1 MPDCWRRRVA
11 PHRQSLTTFP
21 LRQGHQ
27 TGQSLDVPSLDVLSR
42 EIAAST
48 SAERLRQ
55 REPRRHEPRR
65 RESGWYDPRRRESGW
80 YEPRQ
85 CEPRRAN
92 LATTPAK
99 AGSNRG
105 TLITAMRIVTATLPT
120 ASRPPPGWVRPHCPA
135 PCFLRS
141 EKGDRATR
149 PRGAPL
155 PQTGQAL
162 EIRHNETRPGRA
174 ASGLPRPPPASH

>member
-1 MPDCWRRRVA
+1 MPDCRRRRVA
-11 PHRQSLTTFP
+11 AHRQSLTTFP
-21 LRQGHQ
+21 PRQSHQ
-27 TGQSLDVPSLDVLSR
+27 TRQSLDVPSLDVLRR

-48 SAERLRQ
+48 STKRLRQ
-55 REPRRHEPRR
+55 REPRR
-65 RESGWYDPRRRESGW
+65 RESGRR
-80 YEPRQ
+80 EPRQ
-85 CEPRRAN
+85 YEPRRAN
-92 LATTPAK
+92 PATTPAK

-105 TLITAMRIVTATLPT
+105 TLITAMRIVTATLATDP
-120 ASRPPPGWVRPHCPA
+120 RPPPGWVRPHCPA

-149 PRGAPL
+149 PPGAPL

-174 ASGLPRPPPASH
+174 ASGLPRPPPPSH